1 MNRPA
6 DNEPKNDAA
15 ERDSAGG
22 WLRFGSIAT
31 GLLIVCCGVHW
42 LAADRL
48 VAADTLSFALTGI
61 WLVAVTAVAH
71 ALLHRGG
78 QVEPIVGIL
87 GSMAIR
93 VAGTFAIL
101 GGLLLFSSLE
111 RPEAVF
117 NVLFWY
123 ITLTIWDVWGTVRS
137 RGAVGDSSS
146 SHAPSISGVASMAGV
161 ATIAGGDA
169 KPEPSG
175 VTSP

>member
-6 DNEPKNDAA
+6 DNEPKDDGAA
-15 ERDSAGG
+15 RNSAGG

-48 VAADTLSFALTGI
+48 VGADTLLFALTGI

-71 ALLHRGG
+71 ALLQRGG
-78 QVEPIVGIL
+78 RVEPIVGIL

-101 GGLLLFSSLE
+101 GGLLLFSPLE

-123 ITLTIWDVWGTVRS
+123 ITLTAWDVWTTVRN
-137 RGAVGDSSS
+137 REVVGGTAV
-146 SHAPSISGVASMAGV
+146 SGG
-161 ATIAGGDA
+161 A
-169 KPEPSG
+169 KPLPGPTG
-175 VTSP
+175 VTST